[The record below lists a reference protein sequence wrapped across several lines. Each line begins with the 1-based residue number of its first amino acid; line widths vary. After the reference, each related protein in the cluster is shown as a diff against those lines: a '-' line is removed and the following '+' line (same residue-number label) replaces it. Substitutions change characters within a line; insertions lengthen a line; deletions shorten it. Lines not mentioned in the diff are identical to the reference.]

1 MKPSV
6 RYGLL
11 YAGVLIGLSLLFYG
25 LGMEKNTA
33 VEKFNQWFGMI
44 ALLGVVF
51 LAIKARR
58 NETGEGYLTFGQ
70 GFGTG
75 MMTTLIGTFIISL
88 YTLVYMK
95 FLNPGMMDYIKLR
108 QEEEMV
114 KRGMDEAQV
123 EQAMSQMETFSSPE
137 VMALFFFLGFIVLGL
152 VISLIVT
159 AFLKKDPPEVI

>member
-1 MKPSV
+1 MKPYV
-6 RYGLL
+6 RFALL
-11 YAGVLIGLSLLFYG
+11 YAGVLIGFSLLFYG
-25 LGMEKNTA
+25 LGMERNTA

-44 ALLGVVF
+44 ALLGAIF

-75 MMTTLIGTFIISL
+75 MMTTLIGSFLVSL
-88 YTLVYMK
+88 YTLIY
-95 FLNPGMMDYIKLR
+95 FRILNPGMMDYIKLR
-108 QEEEMV
+108 QEEEML

-123 EQAMSQMETFSSPE
+123 EQAISQMETFSTPE
-137 VMALFFFLGFIVLGL
+137 MMSLFLMLGTLLLGL

-159 AFLKKDPPEVI
+159 AFLKKDSPEMI